1 MSCIIELPG
10 ITGEDVQYKLEE
22 IDSMLRNK
30 YKFEH
35 PKKERD

>member
-1 MSCIIELPG
+1 MPR

-22 IDSMLRNK
+22 IDRTLMNK